1 MTETVF
7 GERMLIARGDIAA
20 TGRDSAAMPTLGDG
34 DVLFAVRR
42 VALTAN
48 NVTYAAAGEM
58 MGYWRFFPGPEG
70 KGILPVWGFAEAVE
84 SRADGIA
91 VGDRFYG
98 YWPLATHLLVRAP
111 ALNAQGFADMAA
123 HRQGLSDVYNRYQ
136 RVPERSAD
144 DEAIEALFQPL
155 FRTGWLID
163 RFLDAAED
171 FGAAQV
177 ILSSASSKTAQAAA
191 FNLSRRQG
199 RQPAV
204 VGLTSAANR
213 GFVESLGSYDHVLTY
228 DEVDSIEACP
238 SVYVDFA
245 GDRALT
251 MKLHTRLGDA
261 LKHSAIVG
269 MTHWSEAGGGN
280 ALPGP
285 TPTLFFAPAA
295 AEATIAALGP
305 AGFAEASG
313 KAWAAF
319 VPHVRGKLVLETRR
333 GIAEAEDAYRSLA
346 AGKVGGAAAIVVE
359 LD

>member
-7 GERMLIARGDIAA
+7 GERMLIAHGDIAA
-20 TGRDSAAMPTLGDG
+20 TGRDSAALPAPDEG

-42 VALTAN
+42 IALTAN

-84 SRADGIA
+84 SRAEGIA
-91 VGDRFYG
+91 AGDRFYG

-111 ALNAQGFADMAA
+111 EPNAQGFTDTAA

-136 RVPERSAD
+136 PAPEHSAD
-144 DEAIEALFQPL
+144 DEAIEALFRPL
-155 FRTGWLID
+155 FMTGWLID

-191 FNLSRRQG
+191 FNLTRRQG

-213 GFVESLGSYDHVLTY
+213 AFVESLGSYDRVLTY
-228 DEVDSIEACP
+228 DAVDSIETCP

-245 GDRALT
+245 GDSALT
-251 MKLHTRLGDA
+251 AKVHTHLGDA

-269 MTHWSEAGGGN
+269 MTHWSEAGGGT
-280 ALPGP
+280 AMPGP
-285 TPTLFFAPAA
+285 TPTLFFAPTA
-295 AEATIAALGP
+295 AEATVAALGP
-305 AGFAEASG
+305 AGFAEANG

-319 VPHVRGKLVLETRR
+319 VPHVRGKLALETRR
-333 GIAEAEDAYRSLA
+333 GIAEAEAAYRSLA
-346 AGKVGGAAAIVVE
+346 AGRIGGAAGIVVE